1 MGRWKSRPTRA
12 RGLKHCSKTVYSSS
26 CPVAPHAGAWIET
39 SSQRVDHH
47 DHGESRPTRA
57 RGLKHDCLPV
67 GGSIGKSRPTRA
79 RGLKHVFTKAFK
91 KQLQVAPHA
100 GAWIETGLFA
110 VSIQPGQWS
119 RPTRARGLKPQP
131 ELHFDEKELS
141 RPTRARGL
149 KQKAWKFTDT

>member
-1 MGRWKSRPTRA
+1 MVLLESRPTRARGLKLLKCIKPWTTAQSRPTRA

-100 GAWIETGLFA
+100 GAWIETR
-110 VSIQPGQWS
+110 II
-119 RPTRARGLKPQP
+119 RPASTKSSCRAPRGRV
-131 ELHFDEKELS
+131 D
-141 RPTRARGL
+141 
-149 KQKAWKFTDT
+149 